1 MPGKT
6 RPDRRSQL
14 ECPRATERLKI
25 GLPATVEQPSLNTTS
40 GGAPNGKDISVA
52 TENFIN
58 FLDALE
64 LGLLAKSDLHPL
76 LADVIQ
82 SVNKVSD
89 RDFDGRSRIVQWL
102 ITLNQMKASEQV
114 SSDQVGELKFDIR
127 QAYHGFKATLE

>member
-1 MPGKT
+1 M
-6 RPDRRSQL
+6 

-25 GLPATVEQPSLNTTS
+25 GLPATVEQPSVNLSTTGS
-40 GGAPNGKDISVA
+40 AAGKDISAA

-64 LGLLAKSDLHPL
+64 LGMLAKNDLHPL

-82 SVNKVSD
+82 SVNKVTD
-89 RDFDGRSRIVQWL
+89 RDFDGRAKIVQWL
-102 ITLNQMKASEQV
+102 ITLNQLKASERL
-114 SSDQVGELKFDIR
+114 SPDQSGEMNFDIR